1 MTQKFASQAIE
12 KLQELV
18 EGAMR
23 EVSVMKLG
31 NITDYSAKLLKG
43 SRVNTMLIVLAVLSA
58 ELFFRIAEAALYSLM
73 LYFGTIKPAE
83 LFIGKTALQ
92 YLISAVFTA
101 LRYITAAP
109 LIFTAACRFTGLS
122 TGNAK
127 LKRTPLSGVLL
138 SRRLYRRSLASLLL
152 SKLAGVIF
160 MLPATFFGYTAFS
173 LISDAA
179 SDNSPTS
186 LFMSVHAG
194 VMTLLSVGLWIWA
207 KLSLMTVPFLMVYFP
222 EKKVSALAMQSIG
235 FMKGRRAVMVKLFA
249 YYGIRMLP
257 VVTIPAVLPELFSA
271 VSLCIDIF
279 IKEDEYREGNSA
291 GGRHRQTA
299 HTSKLPAWAKRCFKT
314 PSDKAQTAGYG
325 NNL

>member
-1 MTQKFASQAIE
+1 
-12 KLQELV
+12 
-18 EGAMR
+18 
-23 EVSVMKLG
+23 MKLG

-43 SRVNTMLIVLAVLSA
+43 SRMNAMLIVLAVLSA
-58 ELFFRIAEAALYSLM
+58 EVFFRIAEAALYSLM

-83 LFIGKTALQ
+83 LFTDKNLLQ
-92 YLISAVFTA
+92 YLISAVFTT
-101 LRYITAAP
+101 LRYIAAAP
-109 LIFTAACRFTGLS
+109 LIFTAACRFTGIC

-127 LKRTPLSGVLL
+127 LKRTPLSTVLL
-138 SRRLYRRSLASLLL
+138 SRRLYRRSLASLIY

-160 MLPATFFGYTAFS
+160 MLPAAFFGHTTFS
-173 LISDAA
+173 LISDGA
-179 SDNSPTS
+179 SGNSPTS

-222 EKKVSALAMQSIG
+222 ERKVFSIAVHSIG

-249 YYGIRMLP
+249 YYSLRMLP
-257 VVTIPAVLPELFSA
+257 IVTIPAVLPELFSA
-271 VSLCIDIF
+271 AALCIDIF

-291 GGRHRQTA
+291 GGKLRQTA
-299 HTSKLPAWAKRCFKT
+299 HTPKLPAWAKRCFKT